1 MQRSADMIGACE
13 RMKLAAANRETD
25 DEHLPQQEPHEA
37 RLRNNQVAC
46 VSESAPGPAWELA
59 DATILDGLTQ
69 LWIQAGVRYYGYL

>member
-1 MQRSADMIGACE
+1 MNTYRNKNHTKRDY
-13 RMKLAAANRETD
+13 ETT
-25 DEHLPQQEPHEA
+25 
-37 RLRNNQVAC
+37 NVVAC